1 MTERMLRILTIV
13 MSTALL
19 LPVATVAAANR
30 EHQQL
35 MADIRML
42 QEQTQQLQ
50 VTLNA
55 LTDALKQVTSR
66 IDEQGNATRKALAD
80 QKLLIETLAGDVRV
94 VREKIDETNVRV
106 SSLSQEIEAVR
117 VTVSQPPP
125 APMLPPTTEEGQP
138 TTPDAAAQPSA
149 VPPPQPSV
157 AGLSPQRLYD
167 TAYADYASGQW
178 SLAIQGFET
187 YIKTFPRT
195 EQADDA
201 QMYIGEAYSLD
212 NKDEQAAAAYEK
224 VITNY
229 PTGDMASMA
238 YYKRGLALFRLNQP
252 DRAREAWQAVVD
264 KFPDSDAG
272 RLAKQGLDRLARPNR

>member
-1 MTERMLRILTIV
+1 MTERFHHKLVTTCLGV
-13 MSTALL
+13 ALL
-19 LPVATVAAANR
+19 LPAVSSAANR

-55 LTDALKQVTSR
+55 LTETLKQVTTR

-80 QKLLIETLAGDVRV
+80 QKLLIDTLSSDVRV
-94 VREKIDETNVRV
+94 VREKVDETNVRV
-106 SSLSQEIEAVR
+106 SSLSQELEAVR
-117 VTVSQPPP
+117 VTVSQPP
-125 APMLPPTTEEGQP
+125 APVVPPVSDETQG
-138 TTPDAAAQPSA
+138 TPDASQPPVGQPA
-149 VPPPQPSV
+149 PAPPSV

-167 TAYADYASGQW
+167 TAYADYAAGQW

-187 YIKTFPRT
+187 YIKAFPRT

-201 QMYIGEAYSLD
+201 QTYIGEAYSFD
-212 NKDEQAAAAYEK
+212 GKDEQAAAAYEK

-229 PTGDMASMA
+229 PTGDMVAMA
-238 YYKRGLALFRLNQP
+238 YYKRGLALLRLNQP
-252 DRAREAWQAVVD
+252 DRAREAWQAAVD

-272 RLAKQGLDRLARPNR
+272 RLARQGLDRLARPNR

>member
-1 MTERMLRILTIV
+1 MTERLLVKLM
-13 MSTALL
+13 TASMVLICC
-19 LPVATVAAANR
+19 AADSMAAANR

-35 MADIRML
+35 MADLRML

-55 LTDALKQVTSR
+55 LTEALKVVTSR
-66 IDEQGNATRKALAD
+66 IDDQGSATRKALAD
-80 QKLLIETLAGDVRV
+80 QKLLIDTLSTDIRV
-94 VREKIDETNVRV
+94 VREKVDETNVRV
-106 SSLSQEIEAVR
+106 SSVSQELEAIR

-125 APMLPPTTEEGQP
+125 APPVVTEEGEP
-138 TTPDAAAQPSA
+138 VPPETGAPAAQPPAAPPSA
-149 VPPPQPSV
+149 

-195 EQADDA
+195 EQTDDA
-201 QMYIGEAYSLD
+201 QTYIGEAYMLD
-212 NKDEQAAAAYEK
+212 GKFEQAAAAYEK

-229 PTGDMASMA
+229 PAGDMVAMA
-238 YYKRGLALFRLNQP
+238 YYKRGLALVRLNQP
-252 DRAREAWQAVVD
+252 DRARESWQAVIE
-264 KFPDSDAG
+264 KFPDSDAS
-272 RLAKQGLDRLARPNR
+272 RLAKQGLDRLARTKP